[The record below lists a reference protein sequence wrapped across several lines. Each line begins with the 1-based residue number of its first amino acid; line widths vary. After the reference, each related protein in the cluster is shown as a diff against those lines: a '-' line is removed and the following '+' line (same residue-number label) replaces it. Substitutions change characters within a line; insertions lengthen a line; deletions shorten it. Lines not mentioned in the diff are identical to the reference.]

1 MKSKLP
7 FPENLH
13 ADLVKRTY
21 MDPSEADASGVLAA
35 LEQFRDNLD
44 PKDILLLHYKEQKTL
59 TEISKI
65 YGVTPEY
72 IRICRNSGL
81 WLLRKLIRSGLDTS
95 VMPKRNPCQNYLKKY
110 NT

>member
-1 MKSKLP
+1 MKNKLP

-21 MDPSEADASGVLAA
+21 MKSSEVDAASVLPA
-35 LEQFRDNLD
+35 LEQFRDDLD
-44 PKDILLLHYKEQKTL
+44 PKDVLLLHYKEQKTL

-72 IRICRNSGL
+72 IRLRRNSGL
-81 WLLRKLIRSGLDTS
+81 WLLRKLLAPNAPVI
-95 VMPKRNPCQNYLKKY
+95 PKNNPCQNYLEKY
-110 NT
+110 DT